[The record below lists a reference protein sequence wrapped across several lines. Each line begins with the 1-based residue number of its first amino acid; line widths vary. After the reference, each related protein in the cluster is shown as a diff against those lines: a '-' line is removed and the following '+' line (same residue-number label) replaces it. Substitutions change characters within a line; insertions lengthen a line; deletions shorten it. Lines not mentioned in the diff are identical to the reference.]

1 MNVIGPEETGADV
14 KLFCHYAGSRIK
26 IEVNTVMRGLIEP
39 AELRPLVPSAADFFQ
54 AFCEI
59 KTVSTAQL
67 YGGKLCAALDR
78 QHPRDLFDVALFF
91 DGGGEIETT
100 KRGLIYAL
108 LCSNRPLHELL
119 SPNPNNQEQA
129 FNNQFQGM
137 AQIPFN
143 YQDFEMTREKMLEK
157 IIKGLSSADINFLVS
172 FTEAAPDWTHFDF
185 SEYPAIHWK
194 LLNIRKFKK
203 ESRIKFNEQLKKLKD
218 VLAS

>member
-1 MNVIGPEETGADV
+1 MPRLSVDIDLTFVPINSRAVALEKIRVALRKIRAKIISEIPGVNVVGPEETGADV
-14 KLFCHYAGSRIK
+14 KLFCQRGGSQIK

-39 AELRPLVPSAADFFQ
+39 AELRPLVPSATDFLQ
-54 AFCEI
+54 AFCEV

-91 DGGGEIETT
+91 DQGGEIETI

-119 SPNPNNQEQA
+119 SPNPNNQKQA

-137 AQIPFN
+137 TQIPFT
-143 YQDFEMTREKMLEK
+143 YQDFEIT
-157 IIKGLSSADINFLVS
+157 
-172 FTEAAPDWTHFDF
+172 
-185 SEYPAIHWK
+185 
-194 LLNIRKFKK
+194 
-203 ESRIKFNEQLKKLKD
+203 
-218 VLAS
+218 